1 MEKAVSFFYNLIDM
15 KLTDEDVKVIRKELA
30 GYLDHPEVRKM
41 MQYKAH
47 GKKSVYDHCISVVV
61 ASYKLNKKYH
71 LNADLHTLLVGALLH
86 DLYLYDW
93 HDKPYSIRIFEMHG
107 YTHPEEARKNA
118 VEIFNVDEKIQEVIK
133 SHMWPLTL
141 CSLPGNKEAA
151 IVCVADKLVAT
162 RETLNRW

>member
-1 MEKAVSFFYNLIDM
+1 MEKPCGFFYNLIVM
-15 KLTDEDVKVIRKELA
+15 RLTDEDLKIIRKELD

-41 MQYKAH
+41 LQYKAH
-47 GKKSVYDHCISVVV
+47 GKKSVFAHCISVVV

-118 VEIFNVDEKIQEVIK
+118 VRIFDVDEKIQEVIK
-133 SHMWPLTL
+133 THMWPLTL
-141 CSLPGNKEAA
+141 RSFPGSKEAA
-151 IVCVADKLVAT
+151 IVCIADKLVAT
-162 RETLNRW
+162 RETLIR

>member
-1 MEKAVSFFYNLIDM
+1 MEKPYGFFYNLIDM
-15 KLTDEDVKVIRKELA
+15 KLTDEDLKIIRKELA
-30 GYLDHPEVRKM
+30 GYLDHPEVKRM

-47 GKKSVYDHCISVVV
+47 GKKSVYAHCISVVV

-118 VEIFNVDEKIQEVIK
+118 VRIFGVDEKIQEVIK

-141 CSLPGNKEAA
+141 RSFPGSKEAA
-151 IVCVADKLVAT
+151 IVCIADKLVAT
-162 RETLNRW
+162 RETLKR